1 MGSTSNVHFLM
12 VLCLMGLLVM
22 MMMMGA
28 EAAPHVHPGL
38 TERRSQN
45 NLQGHKK
52 PVEPSAPNTITV
64 PLHLDP
70 SDLIPSRPVRSI
82 GNHSISPWTTN
93 TTYDE
98 SRFPQTISEVRCS
111 LEGCLNVAGKE
122 DRSLESKPIY
132 HQILVLRKV
141 MGSKD
146 RYYYRL
152 EAKII
157 AVGCT
162 CVRPSIEYQQ

>member
-1 MGSTSNVHFLM
+1 MLYAYMKYAFHTLGSLLKKRLNSQLCSVEYIVISNIILSPSLSISSLS
-12 VLCLMGLLVM
+12 LCL
-22 MMMMGA
+22 
-28 EAAPHVHPGL
+28 
-38 TERRSQN
+38 S
-45 NLQGHKK
+45 
-52 PVEPSAPNTITV
+52 S
-64 PLHLDP
+64 
-70 SDLIPSRPVRSI
+70 
-82 GNHSISPWTTN
+82 

-141 MGSKD
+141 MGSVD

-152 EAKII
+152 ESKII
-157 AVGCT
+157 VVGCT
-162 CVRPSIEYQQ
+162 CVRPSIEHQQ

>member
-38 TERRSQN
+38 TGRRSQN

-70 SDLIPSRPVRSI
+70 SDLIPARPVRSI

-98 SRFPQTISEVRCS
+98 SRFPNTISEVKCS

-162 CVRPSIEYQQ
+162 CVRPSIEHQQ